1 VSPSASLART
11 DEHPLA
17 PNPCEYG
24 RVDSTD
30 LLTNSTLPRHEAER
44 LLMSITNST
53 RPDLL
58 SGVALTVEQQQ
69 AFDTLTSR
77 RAAGE
82 PLQYLEGT
90 AEFGPIELL
99 IDERALIPRPET
111 EAVWDEARRML
122 GEAGRGTVIVDLC
135 TGSGAMALA
144 LKTVF
149 PEARVFATDISED
162 ALALAKENSARLKL
176 DIEFFHG
183 DLFEALPKSIYGRI
197 DLLVSNPPY
206 VEEKDWATLPADVR
220 DHEPRQALVSGP
232 EGTEILERIADD
244 IYWWLG
250 VGGWV
255 LCEIGETQGQRSDE
269 LFGQWLDTEVRP
281 DLTGRDRIL
290 VGRKGARCCV

>member
-1 VSPSASLART
+1 MNSK
-11 DEHPLA
+11 
-17 PNPCEYG
+17 
-24 RVDSTD
+24 D
-30 LLTNSTLPRHEAER
+30 LLTATDLPRHEAER
-44 LLMSITNST
+44 LLMSITGEVRAGLVAGLDLT
-53 RPDLL
+53 PDQASRFEAL
-58 SGVALTVEQQQ
+58 S
-69 AFDTLTSR
+69 SR

-90 AEFGPIELL
+90 VEFGPVDLVV
-99 IDERALIPRPET
+99 DERALIPRPET

-122 GEAGRGTVIVDLC
+122 GEAGKGTVIVDLC
-135 TGSGAMALA
+135 TGTGAMALA

-149 PEARVFATDISED
+149 PEARVFATDLSEP
-162 ALALAKENSARLKL
+162 ALCLARDNAARLGL
-176 DIEFFHG
+176 NIEFFHG

-206 VEEKDWATLPADVR
+206 IEEKEWETLPPDVR

-232 EGTEILERIADD
+232 EGTEILERIADEV
-244 IYWWLG
+244 YWWLG

-255 LCEIGETQGQRSDE
+255 LCEIGETQGQRTDE

-281 DLTGRDRIL
+281 DLAGRDRIL

>member
-1 VSPSASLART
+1 MSATGKQRA
-11 DEHPLA
+11 D
-17 PNPCEYG
+17 
-24 RVDSTD
+24 
-30 LLTNSTLPRHEAER
+30 
-44 LLMSITNST
+44 I
-53 RPDLL
+53 L
-58 SGVALTVEQQQ
+58 SGVDLTPDEQHT
-69 AFDTLTSR
+69 FDSLASR

-90 AEFGPIELL
+90 VEFGPIELH

-149 PEARVFATDISED
+149 PEARVFATDISEP
-162 ALALAKENSARLKL
+162 ALSLAKDNAARRGLE
-176 DIEFFHG
+176 IEFLQG

-206 VEEKDWATLPADVR
+206 VEEGEWDSLPPDVR

-244 IYWWLG
+244 VYWWLG

-255 LCEIGETQGQRSDE
+255 LCEIGETQGQRADD

>member
-1 VSPSASLART
+1 M
-11 DEHPLA
+11 
-17 PNPCEYG
+17 NPK
-24 RVDSTD
+24 D
-30 LLTNSTLPRHEAER
+30 LLTATDLPRHEAER
-44 LLMSITNST
+44 LLMSITGEV
-53 RPDLL
+53 RAGL
-58 SGVALTVEQQQ
+58 VAGLDLTVDQ
-69 AFDTLTSR
+69 ASRFEALSSR
-77 RAAGE
+77 RTAGE

-90 AEFGPIELL
+90 VEFGPVELL
-99 IDERALIPRPET
+99 VDERALIPRPET

-135 TGSGAMALA
+135 TGTGAMALA

-149 PEARVFATDISED
+149 PEARVFATDLSEA
-162 ALALAKENSARLKL
+162 ALSLAKDNAARLGL

-206 VEEKDWATLPADVR
+206 IEEKEWETLPPDVR

-232 EGTEILERIADD
+232 EGTEILERIADEV
-244 IYWWLG
+244 YWWLG

-255 LCEIGETQGQRSDE
+255 LCEIGETQGQRTDE

-281 DLTGRDRIL
+281 DLAGRDRIL

>member
-1 VSPSASLART
+1 MNSK
-11 DEHPLA
+11 
-17 PNPCEYG
+17 
-24 RVDSTD
+24 D
-30 LLTNSTLPRHEAER
+30 LLTSPNLPRHEAER
-44 LLMSITNST
+44 LLMSITGEVRAGLVAGLDLT
-53 RPDLL
+53 PDQASRFDAL
-58 SGVALTVEQQQ
+58 S
-69 AFDTLTSR
+69 SR
-77 RAAGE
+77 RSAGE

-90 AEFGPIELL
+90 VEFGPVELL
-99 IDERALIPRPET
+99 VDERALIPRPET

-122 GEAGRGTVIVDLC
+122 GEAGKGTVIVDLC
-135 TGSGAMALA
+135 TGTGAMALA

-149 PEARVFATDISED
+149 PEARVFATDVSED
-162 ALALAKENSARLKL
+162 ALALAKENAARLDL

-206 VEEKDWATLPADVR
+206 IEEKEWETLPPDVR

-232 EGTEILERIADD
+232 DGTEILERIADD
-244 IYWWLG
+244 VYWWLG

-255 LCEIGETQGQRSDE
+255 LCEIGETQGRRADE
-269 LFGQWLDTEVRP
+269 LFGQWLNTEIRP

>member
-1 VSPSASLART
+1 MAVTASSRSDVIAGVEIGTDQMERFNTLA
-11 DEHPLA
+11 A
-17 PNPCEYG
+17 
-24 RVDSTD
+24 
-30 LLTNSTLPRHEAER
+30 
-44 LLMSITNST
+44 
-53 RPDLL
+53 
-58 SGVALTVEQQQ
+58 
-69 AFDTLTSR
+69 R
-77 RAAGE
+77 RASGE

-90 AEFGPIELL
+90 VDFGPIELWT
-99 IDERALIPRPET
+99 DNRALIPRPET

-144 LKTVF
+144 LKSVF

-162 ALALAKENSARLKL
+162 ALSLAKENAARLGME
-176 DIEFFHG
+176 IEFFHG
-183 DLFEALPKSIYGRI
+183 DLFDALPKSIYGRV

-206 VEEKDWATLPADVR
+206 IEEGEWNDLPSDVR

-232 EGTEILERIADD
+232 EGTEILERISEDV
-244 IYWWLG
+244 YWWLG

-255 LCEIGETQGQRSDE
+255 LCEIGETQGRRADE

>member
-1 VSPSASLART
+1 MNSKDLLA
-11 DEHPLA
+11 
-17 PNPCEYG
+17 
-24 RVDSTD
+24 STD
-30 LLTNSTLPRHEAER
+30 LPRHEAER
-44 LLMSITNST
+44 LLMSITGEVRAGLVAGLDLT
-53 RPDLL
+53 PDQANRFNAL
-58 SGVALTVEQQQ
+58 SA
-69 AFDTLTSR
+69 R
-77 RAAGE
+77 RTAGE

-90 AEFGPIELL
+90 VEFGPVELL
-99 IDERALIPRPET
+99 VDERALIPRPET

-149 PEARVFATDISED
+149 PQARVFATDLSED
-162 ALALAKENSARLKL
+162 ALALAKENAARLGL

-197 DLLVSNPPY
+197 DLLISNPPY
-206 VEEKDWATLPADVR
+206 IEEKEWETLPPEVR
-220 DHEPRQALVSGP
+220 DHEPRQALVSGSD
-232 EGTEILERIADD
+232 GTEILERIADEV
-244 IYWWLG
+244 YWWLG

-255 LCEIGETQGQRSDE
+255 LCEIGESQGQRIDG

-281 DLTGRDRIL
+281 DLTGRDRMI

>member
-1 VSPSASLART
+1 
-11 DEHPLA
+11 
-17 PNPCEYG
+17 
-24 RVDSTD
+24 
-30 LLTNSTLPRHEAER
+30 
-44 LLMSITNST
+44 MSITGEVRAGLVGGLELTPEQAT
-53 RPDLL
+53 RFTDLT
-58 SGVALTVEQQQ
+58 A
-69 AFDTLTSR
+69 R

-90 AEFGPIELL
+90 VEFGPVDLL
-99 IDERALIPRPET
+99 VDERALIPRPET

-162 ALALAKENSARLKL
+162 ALALAKDNAARLDL
-176 DIEFFHG
+176 DVEFFHG
-183 DLFEALPKSIYGRI
+183 DLFEALPRSIYGRI

-206 VEEKDWATLPADVR
+206 IEEKEWAALQADIR
-220 DHEPRQALVSGP
+220 DHEPRRALVSGP
-232 EGTEILERIADD
+232 EGTEILERIADEV
-244 IYWWLG
+244 YWWLG

-255 LCEIGETQGQRSDE
+255 LCEIGETQGRRVDE

-281 DLTGRDRIL
+281 DLTGRDRMI

>member
-1 VSPSASLART
+1 MSATGKPRAEILSGIDLAPEDENTFESLA
-11 DEHPLA
+11 
-17 PNPCEYG
+17 
-24 RVDSTD
+24 
-30 LLTNSTLPRHEAER
+30 
-44 LLMSITNST
+44 
-53 RPDLL
+53 
-58 SGVALTVEQQQ
+58 
-69 AFDTLTSR
+69 SR

-90 AEFGPIELL
+90 VEFGPIELAV
-99 IDERALIPRPET
+99 DERALIPRPET

-122 GEAGRGTVIVDLC
+122 GEAGKGTVIVDLC

-144 LKTVF
+144 LKAVF
-149 PEARVFATDISED
+149 PEARVFATDISEP
-162 ALALAKENSARLKL
+162 ALSLAEDNAARLGL
-176 DIEFFHG
+176 DIEFLHG
-183 DLFEALPKSIYGRI
+183 DLFEALPKSIYGRV

-206 VEEKDWATLPADVR
+206 IEEEEWDGLPPDVR
-220 DHEPRQALVSGP
+220 DHEPRRALVSGP
-232 EGTEILERIADD
+232 EGTEILERIAND

-255 LCEIGETQGQRSDE
+255 LCEIGETQGRRADE

>member
-1 VSPSASLART
+1 MFPVNT
-11 DEHPLA
+11 
-17 PNPCEYG
+17 
-24 RVDSTD
+24 TD
-30 LLTNSTLPRHEAER
+30 LLARSDLPRHEAER
-44 LLMSITNST
+44 LLMSITGEV
-53 RPDLL
+53 RAGL
-58 SGVALTVEQQQ
+58 VAGLDLTVDQ
-69 AFDTLTSR
+69 ASRFEALSSR
-77 RAAGE
+77 RTAGE

-90 AEFGPIELL
+90 VEFGPVELL
-99 IDERALIPRPET
+99 VDERALIPRPET

-122 GEAGRGTVIVDLC
+122 GEAGKGTVIVDLC
-135 TGSGAMALA
+135 TGTGAMALA

-149 PEARVFATDISED
+149 PEARVFATDLSEA
-162 ALALAKENSARLKL
+162 ALSLAKDNAARLGL

-206 VEEKDWATLPADVR
+206 IEEKEWVTLPPDVR

-232 EGTEILERIADD
+232 EGTEILERIADEV
-244 IYWWLG
+244 YWWLG

-255 LCEIGETQGQRSDE
+255 LCEIGETQGQRTDE

-281 DLTGRDRIL
+281 DLAGRDRIL

>member
-1 VSPSASLART
+1 MNSK
-11 DEHPLA
+11 
-17 PNPCEYG
+17 
-24 RVDSTD
+24 D
-30 LLTNSTLPRHEAER
+30 LLTATDLPRHEVER
-44 LLMSITNST
+44 LLMSITGEVRAGLT
-53 RPDLL
+53 AGLDLTPDQVSRFDAL
-58 SGVALTVEQQQ
+58 S
-69 AFDTLTSR
+69 SR
-77 RAAGE
+77 RVAGE

-90 AEFGPIELL
+90 VEFGPIDLVV
-99 IDERALIPRPET
+99 DERALIPRPET

-149 PEARVFATDISED
+149 PEARVFATDLSED
-162 ALALAKENSARLKL
+162 ALALAKENAARLDL
-176 DIEFFHG
+176 DVEFFHG

-206 VEEKDWATLPADVR
+206 IEEKEWETLPPDVR

-232 EGTEILERIADD
+232 DGTEILERIADEV
-244 IYWWLG
+244 YWWLG

-255 LCEIGETQGQRSDE
+255 LCEIGETQGRRADE

>member
-1 VSPSASLART
+1 MTVTASSRA
-11 DEHPLA
+11 DVVA
-17 PNPCEYG
+17 G
-24 RVDSTD
+24 RNVTRDQ
-30 LLTNSTLPRHEAER
+30 AER
-44 LLMSITNST
+44 FQN
-53 RPDLL
+53 L
-58 SGVALTVEQQQ
+58 S
-69 AFDTLTSR
+69 SR
-77 RAAGE
+77 RARGE

-90 AEFGPIELL
+90 VDFGPIELL
-99 IDERALIPRPET
+99 TDNRALIPRPET

-122 GEAGRGTVIVDLC
+122 SEAGRGTVIVDLC

-144 LKTVF
+144 LKSVF

-162 ALALAKENSARLKL
+162 ALSLAKENAARLGL

-183 DLFEALPKSIYGRI
+183 DLFDALPKSISGRI

-206 VEEKDWATLPADVR
+206 IEEGEWDELPPDVR

-244 IYWWLG
+244 IYRWLG

-255 LCEIGETQGQRSDE
+255 LCEIGETQGRRADE

-281 DLTGRDRIL
+281 DLTDRDRIL

>member
-1 VSPSASLART
+1 MSA
-11 DEHPLA
+11 
-17 PNPCEYG
+17 
-24 RVDSTD
+24 
-30 LLTNSTLPRHEAER
+30 TNRK
-44 LLMSITNST
+44 

-58 SGVALTVEQQQ
+58 SGLDLTLDQQQ
-69 AFDTLTSR
+69 TFETLTAR
-77 RAAGE
+77 RVAGE

-90 AEFGPIELL
+90 VEFGPVELL
-99 IDERALIPRPET
+99 VDERALIPRPET

-122 GEAGRGTVIVDLC
+122 GEAGKGTVIVDLC

-149 PEARVFATDISED
+149 PDARVFATDISED
-162 ALALAKENSARLKL
+162 ALALAKESAARLSL

-197 DLLVSNPPY
+197 ALLVSNPPY
-206 VEEKDWATLPADVR
+206 IEEKEWATLPADVH
-220 DHEPRQALVSGP
+220 DHEPRRALVSGP
-232 EGTEILERIADD
+232 QGTEILERIADD
-244 IYWWLG
+244 VYWWLG

>member
-1 VSPSASLART
+1 M
-11 DEHPLA
+11 
-17 PNPCEYG
+17 
-24 RVDSTD
+24 
-30 LLTNSTLPRHEAER
+30 NSTNLLAKSNLPRHEAER
-44 LLMSITNST
+44 LLMSATGKP
-53 RPDLL
+53 RADLL
-58 SGVALTVEQQQ
+58 SGIDLAPEDENTFESL
-69 AFDTLTSR
+69 ASR

-90 AEFGPIELL
+90 VEFGPIELAV
-99 IDERALIPRPET
+99 DERALIPRPET

-122 GEAGRGTVIVDLC
+122 GEAGKGTVIVDLC

-144 LKTVF
+144 LKAVF
-149 PEARVFATDISED
+149 PEARVFATDISEP
-162 ALALAKENSARLKL
+162 ALSLAEDNAARLGL

-183 DLFEALPKSIYGRI
+183 DLFEALPKSIYGRV

-206 VEEKDWATLPADVR
+206 IEEGEWDGLPPDVR
-220 DHEPRQALVSGP
+220 DHEPRRALVSGP
-232 EGTEILERIADD
+232 EGTEILERIAND

-255 LCEIGETQGQRSDE
+255 LCEIGETQGRRADE

>member
-1 VSPSASLART
+1 MNSK
-11 DEHPLA
+11 
-17 PNPCEYG
+17 
-24 RVDSTD
+24 D
-30 LLTNSTLPRHEAER
+30 LLTATDLPRHEAER
-44 LLMSITNST
+44 LLMSITGEV
-53 RPDLL
+53 RAGLVAGLDLTTDHASRFEAL
-58 SGVALTVEQQQ
+58 S
-69 AFDTLTSR
+69 SR
-77 RAAGE
+77 RTAGE

-90 AEFGPIELL
+90 VEFGPVELL
-99 IDERALIPRPET
+99 VDERALIPRPET

-122 GEAGRGTVIVDLC
+122 GEAGKGTVIVDLC
-135 TGSGAMALA
+135 TGTGAMALA

-162 ALALAKENSARLKL
+162 ALSLAKENAARLDL

-206 VEEKDWATLPADVR
+206 IEEKEWETLPPDVR

-232 EGTEILERIADD
+232 EGTEILERIADEV
-244 IYWWLG
+244 YWWLG

-255 LCEIGETQGQRSDE
+255 LCEIGETQGQRTDE

-281 DLTGRDRIL
+281 DLAGRDRIL

>member
-1 VSPSASLART
+1 
-11 DEHPLA
+11 
-17 PNPCEYG
+17 
-24 RVDSTD
+24 
-30 LLTNSTLPRHEAER
+30 
-44 LLMSITNST
+44 MSITGEVRAGLVAGLDLT
-53 RPDLL
+53 PDQANRFNAL
-58 SGVALTVEQQQ
+58 SA
-69 AFDTLTSR
+69 R
-77 RAAGE
+77 RTAGE

-90 AEFGPIELL
+90 VEFGPVELL
-99 IDERALIPRPET
+99 VDERALIPRPET

-149 PEARVFATDISED
+149 PQARVFATDLSED
-162 ALALAKENSARLKL
+162 ALALAKENAARLGL

-197 DLLVSNPPY
+197 DLLISNPPY
-206 VEEKDWATLPADVR
+206 IEEKEWETLPPEVR
-220 DHEPRQALVSGP
+220 DHEPRQALVSGSD
-232 EGTEILERIADD
+232 GTEILERIADEV
-244 IYWWLG
+244 YWWLG

-255 LCEIGETQGQRSDE
+255 LCEIGESQGQRIDG

-281 DLTGRDRIL
+281 DLTGRDRMI

>member
-1 VSPSASLART
+1 MNSK
-11 DEHPLA
+11 
-17 PNPCEYG
+17 
-24 RVDSTD
+24 D
-30 LLTNSTLPRHEAER
+30 LLAATDLPRHEAER
-44 LLMSITNST
+44 LLMSITGED
-53 RPDLL
+53 RAGLVAGLDLTHDQASRFDVL
-58 SGVALTVEQQQ
+58 SG
-69 AFDTLTSR
+69 R

-90 AEFGPIELL
+90 VEFGPVELL
-99 IDERALIPRPET
+99 VDERALIPRPET

-122 GEAGRGTVIVDLC
+122 GEAGKGTVIVDLC

-149 PEARVFATDISED
+149 PEARVFATDVSED
-162 ALALAKENSARLKL
+162 ALALAKENAARLDL

-206 VEEKDWATLPADVR
+206 IEEKEWETLPPDVR

-232 EGTEILERIADD
+232 EGTEILERIADEV
-244 IYWWLG
+244 YWWLG

-255 LCEIGETQGQRSDE
+255 LCEIGETQGQRTDE
-269 LFGQWLDTEVRP
+269 LFGQWLTNEGRP